1 MNTCIVIGAGMTGL
15 TAARELTAQGWD
27 VTVLDKGRGVGG
39 RMATRRIENS
49 RADHGAQYFSVRTPE
64 FKGAI
69 QDLQAHDVAEAWD
82 LAEADIEHPR
92 YFGTNGM
99 STIPKYLAK
108 DLNIKLQERATLIE
122 ADGTGCRVTTE
133 AGHTFSA
140 DALILT
146 IPAPQAITL
155 LSDSQIDLNEAG
167 QHAFESIH
175 YQPCLAVM
183 VLLNEPSQ
191 IPAPGLVKYDDGD
204 LETVTDNQQKGIA
217 PEQPTVTIHA
227 SPAFSLAHLEGDLKA
242 AGQLLL
248 DQLTDWIPANS
259 IVEYQTHRWRYS
271 LAEVRSPDPF
281 AALDTPFPL
290 LMGGDGFGMGNVEG
304 AFQSGLQ
311 MARRLAEERRRAK
324 G

>member
-1 MNTCIVIGAGMTGL
+1 MTGL

-64 FKGAI
+64 FKQLI
-69 QDLQAHDVAEAWD
+69 KKLEKEDVAQAWN
-82 LAEADIEHPR
+82 LAEASIEHPR

-99 STIPKYLAK
+99 STIPRYLAK
-108 DLNIKLQERATLIE
+108 ALNIKLQERATLIE
-122 ADGTGCRVTTE
+122 ADGTRCRVTTD
-133 AGHTFSA
+133 AGHSFTA

-155 LSDSQIDLNEAG
+155 LADSGIDLNEAG
-167 QHAFESIH
+167 QHAFAAIH

-183 VLLNEPSQ
+183 VLLKESSNV
-191 IPAPGLVKYDDGD
+191 PAPGLVKYTGGD
-204 LETVTDNQQKGIA
+204 FITVADNQQKGIA
-217 PEQPTVTIHA
+217 PEQTTVTIHA
-227 SPAFSLAHLEGDLKA
+227 SPAFSLAHLESDLKA
-242 AGQLLL
+242 AGQVLL
-248 DQLTDWIPANS
+248 DQLTEWIPAGS

-271 LAEVRSPDPF
+271 LAEVRSPEPF
-281 AALDTPFPL
+281 AKLDAPFPL

-304 AFQSGLQ
+304 AFQSGLS
-311 MARRLAEERRRAK
+311 MAGELGEAR
-324 G
+324 

>member
-1 MNTCIVIGAGMTGL
+1 MKSCIVVGAGMTGL
-15 TAARELTAQGWD
+15 SAARELTAQGWD

-39 RMATRRIENS
+39 RMATRRIEDS

-64 FKGAI
+64 FRQLIEKLEAE
-69 QDLQAHDVAEAWD
+69 DVAQAWD

-92 YFGTNGM
+92 YFGVKGM

-122 ADGTGCRVTTE
+122 SDGTRCRVTTE

-146 IPAPQAITL
+146 IPAPQSSAL
-155 LSDSQIDLNEAG
+155 LADSRIALNEAG
-167 QHAFESIH
+167 QYAFEAIH

-183 VLLNEPSQ
+183 VLLNESSRM
-191 IPAPGLVKYDDGD
+191 PAPGLMKFADGD
-204 LETVTDNQQKGIA
+204 LGTVTDNQQKGIA
-217 PEQPTVTIHA
+217 TEQPTITIHA
-227 SPAFSLAHLEGDLKA
+227 SPAFSLAYLEGDLKA

-248 DQLTDWIPANS
+248 DQLTEWIPADS
-259 IVEYQTHRWRYS
+259 IVEYQVHRWRYS
-271 LAEVRSPDPF
+271 LAEVRSPEPF
-281 AALDTPFPL
+281 AKMDTPFPL

-311 MARRLAEERRRAK
+311 MGRKLEERRQENL
-324 G
+324 